1 MVTDAAVAEAR
12 PDAALLVPA
21 VEHHIR
27 LFGRAPR
34 LAATD
39 RGFYSKRGE
48 QRITELGV
56 LRPVLPWPGYRSP
69 KRISHEPQR
78 RFPQARAWRAGGEAR
93 ISRLKHA
100 FGMKRNRYRLRHRL
114 GRSISLAALANN

>member
-39 RGFYSKRGE
+39 RGFYSKRGA

-69 KRISHEPQR
+69 KRISHQR
-78 RFPQARAWRAGGEAR
+78 QRGFRQGRGWRAGGDAR
-93 ISRLKHA
+93 ISRL
-100 FGMKRNRYRLRHRL
+100 NP
-114 GRSISLAALANN
+114 ALALK